1 MVKQYRDLWQDVNSL
16 KIAQEHEIMQE
27 RLVKHLL
34 NAQVLLTPL
43 ELAACTTQFLL
54 PYLRRTSRK
63 GMHSD

>member
-34 NAQVLLTPL
+34 NAQVLLIPL
-43 ELAACTTQFLL
+43 ELAAWTTQFLL
-54 PYLRRTSRK
+54 L
-63 GMHSD
+63 